1 MMTIKE
7 QFEQVMTLA
16 RKNQK
21 DINKMDFA
29 AKAMTLV
36 AALEDEKNEVDKS
49 VFDCLTDEELRGIL
63 GGFIG
68 LVGSL
73 ALQD

>member
-1 MMTIKE
+1 MTIKE
-7 QFEQVMTLA
+7 QFEQVMTIA
-16 RKNQK
+16 RKPQK
-21 DINKMDFA
+21 DINRTDLA
-29 AKAMTLV
+29 AKALTLV

-49 VFDCLTDEELRGIL
+49 VFECLTDEELRGIL

>member
-1 MMTIKE
+1 MTIKE
-7 QFEQVMTLA
+7 QFEQVIEIA

-21 DINKMDFA
+21 DINKIDFA

-36 AALEDEKNEVDKS
+36 AALEDEKTEVDKS
-49 VFDCLTDEELRGIL
+49 VFDCLTNEELRGIL

>member
-1 MMTIKE
+1 MTIKE

-36 AALEDEKNEVDKS
+36 AALEDKKNEVDKS

>member
-1 MMTIKE
+1 MTIKE
-7 QFEQVMTLA
+7 QFEQVMELA
-16 RKNQK
+16 RKKQK

-49 VFDCLTDEELRGIL
+49 VFDCLTDKELRGIL
-63 GGFIG
+63 SGFIG